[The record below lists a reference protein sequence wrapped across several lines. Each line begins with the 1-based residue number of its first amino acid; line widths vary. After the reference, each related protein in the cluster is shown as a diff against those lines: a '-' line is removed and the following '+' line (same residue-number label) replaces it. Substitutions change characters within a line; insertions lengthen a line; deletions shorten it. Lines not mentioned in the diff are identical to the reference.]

1 MSVWGKSPYLSRFT
15 ILTQKLPKL
24 DAALVPRTVQ
34 SPSCLLRIHEIG
46 VPIGEIDSNTSRQ
59 GTILSMTHR

>member
-1 MSVWGKSPYLSRFT
+1 MEGSNRKVY
-15 ILTQKLPKL
+15 
-24 DAALVPRTVQ
+24 
-34 SPSCLLRIHEIG
+34 PSCLLRIHEIG